1 MKAWENLSED
11 DYLNLKRILNTI
23 YTNLDNESE

>member
-11 DYLNLKRILNTI
+11 DYENLKRILNSI
-23 YTNLDNESE
+23 YTNLNT